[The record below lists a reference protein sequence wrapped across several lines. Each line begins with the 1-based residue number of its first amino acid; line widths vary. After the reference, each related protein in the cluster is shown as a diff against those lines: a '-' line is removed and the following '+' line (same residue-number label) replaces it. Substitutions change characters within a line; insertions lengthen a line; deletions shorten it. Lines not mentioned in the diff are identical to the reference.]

1 MKYRI
6 VADSSSNLFNINDI
20 SYTTVPLKVITDH
33 KEYIDVDSL
42 DVKEM
47 LNDFKELRK

>member
-20 SYTTVPLKVITDH
+20 SYTTVPVTCP
-33 KEYIDVDSL
+33 
-42 DVKEM
+42 
-47 LNDFKELRK
+47 LRL